1 MKNIKL
7 SVIIAVYNKLE
18 QLSNILLAF
27 NEQIELPD
35 EVIIVDDGSSE
46 KIEEKLNGGG
56 VLNKLKYK
64 IKHIWQEDRGFRVSA
79 SRNNGIINAKGDYII
94 FVDQDILFDKYFI
107 KNIKQSIKKNEILK
121 MRAIYLDK
129 DRTNEI
135 NSIIKKNKELD
146 FNKIKKEII
155 KKEEIIHL
163 IKRYIQDTCKNFL
176 FKLGFRKRASRVVSL
191 GMGVWKEDLLKVNG
205 FDEKYEGWGCEDHDL
220 GNRLCALGVGIRTI
234 FPTNIIVHMWHPIF
248 QGESP
253 NEEYFEKR
261 EKEILEKKEFTCE
274 YGCNNRLKKEELKIK
289 ELN

>member
-1 MKNIKL
+1 MKNIKI

-46 KIEEKLNGGG
+46 KIEEKLKVG

-64 IKHIWQEDRGFRVSA
+64 IRHIWQEDRGFRLSA
-79 SRNNGIINAKGDYII
+79 SRNNGIIYSQGNYII
-94 FVDQDILFDKYFI
+94 FMDQDILFDKYFI
-107 KNIKQSIKKNEILK
+107 KNIKRSIKKNEILK

-129 DRTNEI
+129 DRTNKT
-135 NSIIKKNKELD
+135 NGIIEENKKID
-146 FNKIKKEII
+146 FSKIKKEII
-155 KKEEIIHL
+155 KKEERAHL
-163 IKRYIQDTCKNFL
+163 VKRYIQDKGKNLL
-176 FKLGFRKRASRVVSL
+176 FRLGFRKRASRIVGL
-191 GMGVWKEDLLKVNG
+191 GIGVWKEDLLKVNG
-205 FDEKYEGWGCEDHDL
+205 FNEKYEGWGYEDHDL